1 MAKKI
6 ENTAN
11 QGNQYMKNLLG
22 DREIVPLGASAE
34 SMTAEQSTPAAA
46 ETLHPVTAA
55 AVQPQPAP
63 IPQTSQQPY
72 YPQPGMP
79 YYNPPYTPRKETKM
93 RASFTILPSDFKK
106 LKRIAY
112 MNRITISSI
121 IDDYIKRYISM
132 HTDELDQFEKL
143 SESEKIRADVD

>member
-34 SMTAEQSTPAAA
+34 SMTAEPSTPAAA
-46 ETLHPVTAA
+46 ETLHPVSAA

-112 MNRITISSI
+112 MNRITIKG
-121 IDDYIKRYISM
+121 KRNIS
-132 HTDELDQFEKL
+132 TNIQWECNTRCCPFWCCFRLRTIYCFF
-143 SESEKIRADVD
+143 